1 MITPWLLIGVLAAG
15 NEGPPEPPL
24 LGAGGGGWVELDVA
38 REARRTAE
46 KRKREIWRSIER
58 TIEEA
63 YATAT
68 GGPRKEIRA
77 EVRQE
82 LAQRDPA
89 RIAAIAARLAE
100 TSDPEALKWVKSL
113 NARLAELEQAA
124 LVYERMEQQAR
135 MLWARQ
141 NDDAVTVLLMV
152 D

>member
-1 MITPWLLIGVLAAG
+1 MSLLLRLVGA
-15 NEGPPEPPL
+15 ESPPPEVIT
-24 LGAGGGGWVELDVA
+24 GGGWVELDVA

-89 RIAAIAARLAE
+89 RIAVIAARLAE
-100 TSDPEALKWVKSL
+100 TSDPESLKLVKSL

-124 LVYERMEQQAR
+124 LVYDRMEQQAR

-141 NDDAVTVLLMV
+141 NDDAIAVLLMV

>member
-1 MITPWLLIGVLAAG
+1 MSLLLRLVGA
-15 NEGPPEPPL
+15 ESPPPEVI
-24 LGAGGGGWVELDVA
+24 AGGGWVELDVA

-89 RIAAIAARLAE
+89 RIAVIAARLAE
-100 TSDPEALKWVKSL
+100 TSDPESLKLVKSL

-124 LVYERMEQQAR
+124 LVYDRMEQQAR

-141 NDDAVTVLLMV
+141 NDDAITVLLMV